1 MVKSKINVRGMVVTA
16 IMSALGFVLMM
27 LNFPIPIMPGF
38 IKFDFSELP
47 AIITSFA
54 LGPWYGVGVCFFKN
68 LLHLIFNTSTSGV
81 GELSNFLLGAIYVLT
96 AGYIYKRNK
105 SFKTAV
111 LGTVVGSVAMA
122 VLGVFTNY
130 FIVYPFY
137 AKVFM
142 PYDVI
147 ISMYTTILPSAD
159 SLLKALLIFNLPF
172 TFAKGMA
179 DALICFLCY
188 KKLSPILKGNRS

>member
-1 MVKSKINVRGMVVTA
+1 MTKSKFNVRALVVVA
-16 IMSALGFVLMM
+16 IMSALGFVLML

-54 LGPWYGVGVCFFKN
+54 LGPWYGVAVCFFKN
-68 LLHLIFNTSTSGV
+68 LLHLFNTSTSGV

-105 SFKTAV
+105 SFKTAII
-111 LGTVVGSVAMA
+111 GTVVGSVAMA
-122 VLGVFTNY
+122 ALGVVTNY

-147 ISMYTTILPSAD
+147 LSMYTSILPSAD
-159 SLLKALLIFNLPF
+159 TLIKALLIFNLPF

-179 DALICFLCY
+179 DAVICFLCY
-188 KKLSPILKGNRS
+188 KKLSPILKGKKS

>member
-1 MVKSKINVRGMVVTA
+1 MKKRFKVRGMVVMA

-27 LNFPIPIMPGF
+27 LNFPIPVMPGF

-68 LLHLIFNTSTSGV
+68 FLHLIFNTSTSGV
-81 GELSNFLLGAIYVLT
+81 GELSNFLLGSIYVLA
-96 AGYIYKRNK
+96 AGYIYKRHK

-111 LGTVVGSVAMA
+111 IGTVIGSVGMA
-122 VLGVFTNY
+122 ILGIITNY

-142 PYDVI
+142 PYEAI
-147 ISMYTTILPSAD
+147 LGMYTAILPSAD
-159 SLLKALLIFNLPF
+159 TLIKALLIFNLPF

-179 DALICFLCY
+179 DAIICFACY
-188 KKLSPILKGNRS
+188 KKLSPILKGNKT